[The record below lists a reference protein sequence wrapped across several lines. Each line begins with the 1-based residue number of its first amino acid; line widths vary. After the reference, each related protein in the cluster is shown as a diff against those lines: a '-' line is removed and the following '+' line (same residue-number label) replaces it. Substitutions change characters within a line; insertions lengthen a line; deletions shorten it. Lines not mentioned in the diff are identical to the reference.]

1 MYFFLWKKN
10 VPTLSKTF
18 RHITWN
24 ILIFYLALQ
33 LFNVDF
39 CVSFAKQIVLA
50 GDPLQLGPVLRSK
63 FAKQFGLELSL
74 LERLINTVLYER
86 NEDMFADHGS
96 YDPLLVRTT
105 NYSKHSK
112 TSNVF
117 LFLFPNKM
125 LVFRAW
131 IHKSKQGRPWSDCF
145 FSNMLVFR
153 AWIYKMLFR
162 KANREDHEQTASS
175 EAVWSG
181 SALFVKPFL
190 AGN

>member
-1 MYFFLWKKN
+1 M
-10 VPTLSKTF
+10 
-18 RHITWN
+18 
-24 ILIFYLALQ
+24 ALQ

-39 CVSFAKQIVLA
+39 FVSFAKKIVLA

-105 NYSKHSK
+105 NYGKYSK
-112 TSNVF
+112 TLNVF

-125 LVFRAW
+125 LAFRAG
-131 IHKSKQGRPWSDCF
+131 IHKHLSEKQTVKTLIRLLLQKQSDLGLHCLSSLFGGAQWLSGRVFDLRPSLTGVTTLWSLSKTHLSQLSTGSTKEDL
-145 FSNMLVFR
+145 S
-153 AWIYKMLFR
+153 LF
-162 KANREDHEQTASS
+162 N
-175 EAVWSG
+175 
-181 SALFVKPFL
+181 
-190 AGN
+190 